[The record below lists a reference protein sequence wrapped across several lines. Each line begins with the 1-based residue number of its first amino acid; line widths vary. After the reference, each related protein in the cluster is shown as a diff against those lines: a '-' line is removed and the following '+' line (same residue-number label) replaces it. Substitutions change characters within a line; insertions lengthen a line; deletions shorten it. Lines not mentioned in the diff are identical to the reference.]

1 MCILRVE
8 KCQVE
13 MDPPPLAPIQP
24 MASSSAMATA
34 AAAAAPSSAM
44 PSSASGASAGG
55 ADPDPSTQPY
65 HFPPESIR
73 VYAETLNTA
82 LGEEVAKEMA
92 EDMTFR
98 RVYSQIAV
106 LRNGNMNATI
116 SFYRLRKLI
125 QDSQRFMFHA
135 KRSRLLG
142 EDIDLALRV
151 EGQEPIYGTTVG
163 PEFIPFREPVFINIR
178 FNLSSIYQVKWGL
191 FRRQI

>member
-1 MCILRVE
+1 
-8 KCQVE
+8 

-34 AAAAAPSSAM
+34 ATAAAASSMLSSSSA
-44 PSSASGASAGG
+44 AA

-65 HFPPESIR
+65 HFSPESIR

-82 LGEEVAKEMA
+82 VGEEVAKELA

-98 RVYSQIAV
+98 CVY
-106 LRNGNMNATI
+106 LRTTSTNDVYI
-116 SFYRLRKLI
+116 VYCFRLRKLI

-163 PEFIPFREPVFINIR
+163 PEFIPFRDQ
-178 FNLSSIYQVKWGL
+178 LSI
-191 FRRQI
+191 QIPFHSGN

>member
-1 MCILRVE
+1 
-8 KCQVE
+8 

-34 AAAAAPSSAM
+34 SAAAAPVSAM
-44 PSSASGASAGG
+44 PSSSSGASAGGG

-98 RVYSQIAV
+98 WV
-106 LRNGNMNATI
+106 
-116 SFYRLRKLI
+116 
-125 QDSQRFMFHA
+125 
-135 KRSRLLG
+135 SR
-142 EDIDLALRV
+142 
-151 EGQEPIYGTTVG
+151 
-163 PEFIPFREPVFINIR
+163 
-178 FNLSSIYQVKWGL
+178 
-191 FRRQI
+191 

>member
-1 MCILRVE
+1 
-8 KCQVE
+8 
-13 MDPPPLAPIQP
+13 
-24 MASSSAMATA
+24 MATA
-34 AAAAAPSSAM
+34 AAGAAPVSAM

-98 RVYSQIAV
+98 RVYPQIAV

-116 SFYRLRKLI
+116 SLQIAETDTGLAAVHVPRQEVEAARGGHRPGAAGGGPGAHLRHDGRTGIHSL
-125 QDSQRFMFHA
+125 Q
-135 KRSRLLG
+135 
-142 EDIDLALRV
+142 
-151 EGQEPIYGTTVG
+151 GTSVH
-163 PEFIPFREPVFINIR
+163 
-178 FNLSSIYQVKWGL
+178 
-191 FRRQI
+191 